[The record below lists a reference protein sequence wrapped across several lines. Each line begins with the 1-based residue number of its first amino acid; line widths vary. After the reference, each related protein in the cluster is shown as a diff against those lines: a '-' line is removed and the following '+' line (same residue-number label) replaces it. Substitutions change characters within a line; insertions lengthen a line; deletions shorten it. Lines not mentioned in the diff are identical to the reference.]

1 MADNKKVA
9 NSWENALAEH
19 GKIPGT
25 SLAVMIF
32 ILLVAFAC
40 TGVQVVTGLV
50 EAEHA
55 PEEIKGKYTQGTGD
69 AAYPTAARLPEGV
82 AARVNGV
89 DILESQVTDYII
101 GIRERL
107 QLEDQEAWDE
117 WMINNGRSTEAI
129 RNQVL
134 LYFINLEMLTQIAE
148 ERDITI
154 TDADYDAFLED
165 LKSDPESLEVVEANL
180 AAEGYTVEDR
190 EALTLAVMT
199 DVIGARINEAILDT
213 PEFKDAVLEYVKRG
227 AEEYKDVTS
236 LDQVDPAV
244 VEQVTKDV
252 AKYSNRGA
260 LGFAVDDF
268 VEAHDVLYQKLDEDV
283 SYQSNADTYFQ
294 EMAIRQMLN
303 KNGLFI
309 PEDQG
314 ILDGLIAKLTESA
327 QKSE

>member
-55 PEEIKGKYTQGTGD
+55 PEEIKGKYTQGAGD

-134 LYFINLEMLTQIAE
+134 LYFINLEMLTQI
-148 ERDITI
+148 
-154 TDADYDAFLED
+154 AFLED

>member
-1 MADNKKVA
+1 MADKKTA
-9 NSWENALAEH
+9 ASSWENALAEH

-40 TGVQVVTGLV
+40 TGVQVVTGMV

-69 AAYPTAARLPEGV
+69 AAYPTAARLPEGI

-89 DILESQVTDYII
+89 DIPESQITDRII
-101 GIRERL
+101 EIRESL

-117 WMINNGRSTEAI
+117 WMINNGRSTENI
-129 RNQVL
+129 RNQIL
-134 LYFINLEMLTQIAE
+134 LYYINLEMLTQIAE
-148 ERDITI
+148 ERDIVI

-165 LKSDPESLEVVEANL
+165 LKSDPETFKLFEENL
-180 AAEGYTVEDR
+180 AAEGRSVDDKD
-190 EALTLAVMT
+190 ALTLNVMT
-199 DVIGARINEAILDT
+199 NVIGARINEGTLET
-213 PEFKDAVLEYVKRG
+213 PEFKEAVLEYVKRG
-227 AEEYKDVTS
+227 SEEYKDVTS

-244 VEQVTKDV
+244 VAQVTKDV
-252 AKYSNRGA
+252 AGYSNRGA

-268 VEAHDVLYQKLDEDV
+268 VKTHDVLYQKLDEDV
-283 SYQSNADTYFQ
+283 PYQSNADTYFQ

-303 KNGLFI
+303 KNGIFI

-314 ILDGLIAKLTESA
+314 LLDGLIAKLTEKA
-327 QKSE
+327 QESE